1 MALTR
6 PALEIL
12 GISPNFSSLHPPDVV
27 VSIAEAIYRTAV
39 GKYHPDKAE
48 AALPVPEKVNLSELQ
63 EARDAV
69 RADVAGCIRELTKK
83 ESAMRGS
90 KELAGLKSR
99 IDELEH
105 LLTKNGQVL
114 GDLWTYVAYQ
124 KIGLELS
131 VKPMLENTVAHS
143 VQNLNGF
150 AVLVAKSVPERHCT
164 ESCCVTM
171 IVGLSVRWS
180 NDSSP
185 RIIRVHQGYRRNSY
199 INRRRLMDLEVVT
212 MIRKDPMTSLDQ
224 FDLLGSYDRGG
235 LATARRKKEHKSG
248 EDGDR
253 PSTSISLG
261 GFSTTDQMV
270 TLETALVQV
279 LKPAVVVGNTLIAV
293 RAKGEKGMLRRAGF
307 SRDCEKTLMPNNV
320 KSSAK

>member
-150 AVLVAKSVPERHCT
+150 AVLVAKSVPGKTLYRELLRYNDCWFERTLVKRQFTKNHPCPPGIPQ
-164 ESCCVTM
+164 ELIHQQKAVD
-171 IVGLSVRWS
+171 G
-180 NDSSP
+180 P
-185 RIIRVHQGYRRNSY
+185 RGSY
-199 INRRRLMDLEVVT
+199 YDQEGPH
-212 MIRKDPMTSLDQ
+212 DFLDQ

-293 RAKGEKGMLRRAGF
+293 RAKGEKVCFEELGSVVTVRKL
-307 SRDCEKTLMPNNV
+307 D
-320 KSSAK
+320 AKQRQK